1 MITLKGTTILR
12 RGTTAEWAA
21 SSYVP
26 ADAELCFDTEARVLK
41 IGNGSDTWARLP
53 QANEGRITY
62 ILETGT
68 VDGQII
74 LRGSDG
80 TSVAASV
87 YGLGDLAF
95 KNKAEKSDL
104 ATDVQTSLG
113 KADSAVQE
121 VTTGS
126 ADGCLTVDGQEVTVR
141 GWGNVAKKTGT
152 DFTGAI
158 TVLAPTADMNPA
170 TKKYVD
176 DAIAGITEFDVEVY
190 ETKTELPAQGQKGVI
205 YLVKHDHSD
214 PASVYDEYLWIAA
227 TSTYERIGSTDI
239 DMSKYSTTEQMNAA
253 IKAAI
258 AALDV
263 PAITVGASKTIQTI
277 QETDGK
283 ISVVAVD
290 IAIAMSQV
298 NGLASALSKKQDTL
312 TFDGTYN
319 ASSNKAATVK
329 SITDRISSALLGLK
343 NNDAEVNGQYVSAVK
358 QQNGIITVSRKPLP
372 VITVSNIEGEADAD
386 GAKGITVTKVG
397 TVYTASHKGYS
408 TGDVKPADQSQPY
421 MITEITVDK
430 GHVTAAKI
438 KTLATALNE
447 LAPFTIDGGKADG
460 TF

>member
-26 ADAELCFDTEARVLK
+26 ADAELCFDTQARILK
-41 IGNGSDTWARLP
+41 IGNGTDTWARLP

-62 ILETGT
+62 TLEEGT
-68 VDGQII
+68 VNGQVV
-74 LRGSDG
+74 LKGSDG
-80 TSVAASV
+80 TSVPVSV
-87 YGLGDLAF
+87 HGLGDLAF

-104 ATDVQTSLG
+104 ATDVQTSLD
-113 KADSAVQE
+113 KADTAVQS
-121 VTTGS
+121 VGTGT
-126 ADGCLTVDGQEVTVR
+126 ADGTISVDGTNVGVN
-141 GWGNVAKKTGT
+141 GWDNVAKKNGT
-152 DFTGAI
+152 NFTGAI

-176 DAIAGITEFDVEVY
+176 DAIAGITEFDAEVY

-214 PASVYDEYLWIAA
+214 PASVYDEYLWITA

-239 DMSKYSTTEQMNAA
+239 DMSQYSTTAQMNAA
-253 IKAAI
+253 IAAAI
-258 AALDV
+258 GNLDV
-263 PAITVGASKTIQTI
+263 AAITVGASKTIQTI

-298 NGLASALSKKQDTL
+298 NGLAEALSGKQATL
-312 TFDGTYN
+312 TFDGTYS
-319 ASSNKAATVK
+319 ASTNKAATVK
-329 SITDRISSALLGLK
+329 SITDRISTAIAGLK
-343 NNDAEVNGQYVSAVK
+343 KADTAVDGQYVSAVS
-358 QQNGIITVSRKPLP
+358 QEDGIITVTRKALP
-372 VITVSNIEGEADAD
+372 TIPVSDVKGEADAD
-386 GAKGITVTKVG
+386 NAKGITVTKSG

-408 TGDVKPADQSQPY
+408 TGDVKPTDQSQPY

-430 GHVTAAKI
+430 GHVMAAKI
-438 KTLATALNE
+438 KTLANALNE
-447 LAPFTIDGGKADG
+447 LGPYTIDGGKADG

>member
-21 SSYVP
+21 STYVP
-26 ADAELCFDTEARVLK
+26 ADAELCFDTQARILK
-41 IGNGSDTWARLP
+41 IGNGSDPWARLP

-62 ILETGT
+62 TLEEGT
-68 VDGQII
+68 VNGQVV
-74 LRGSDG
+74 LKGSDG
-80 TSVAASV
+80 TAVPASV
-87 YGLGDLAF
+87 HGLGDLAF
-95 KNKAEKSDL
+95 KNEVEYSYL
-104 ATDVQTSLG
+104 EGSVRESLG
-113 KADSAVQE
+113 KADTAVQQ
-121 VTTGS
+121 VVTGS

-141 GWGNVAKKTGT
+141 GWDNVAKKNGT

-176 DAIAGITEFDVEVY
+176 DAIAGITEFDVEVH
-190 ETKTELPAQGQKGVI
+190 ETKAELPAQGQKGVI

-239 DMSKYSTTEQMNAA
+239 DMSQYSTTAQMNEAIAAA
-253 IKAAI
+253 IKA
-258 AALDV
+258 LDV
-263 PAITVGASKTIQTI
+263 AAITVGASKTIQTI

-298 NGLASALSKKQDTL
+298 TGLATALSGKQDTL

-319 ASSNKAATVK
+319 ASTNKAATVK
-329 SITDRISSALLGLK
+329 SITDRISDAIKGLK
-343 NNDAEVNGQYVSAVK
+343 KADTAVDGQYVSAVS
-358 QQNGIITVSRKPLP
+358 QENGIITVTRKALP
-372 VITVSNIEGEADAD
+372 SVPVTDVKGEADAD
-386 GAKGITVTKVG
+386 NAKGITVTKSG
-397 TVYTASHKGYS
+397 TVYTASHKGYA
-408 TGDVKPADQSQPY
+408 TGDVKPTDQTQPY

-430 GHVTAAKI
+430 GHVMTAKI

-447 LAPFTIDGGKADG
+447 LGPYTIDGGKADG